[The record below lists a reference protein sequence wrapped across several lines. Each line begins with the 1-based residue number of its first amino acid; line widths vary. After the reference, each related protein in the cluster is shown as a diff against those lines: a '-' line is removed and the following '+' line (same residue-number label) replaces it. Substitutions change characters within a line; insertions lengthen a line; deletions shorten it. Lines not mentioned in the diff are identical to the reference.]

1 MKNIIITMKNII
13 ITGANGFLGSHLVD
27 FLVEKKEYNIHA
39 LVRPHKELKNLNHYL
54 KSMQSFK
61 NDQSGN
67 KKILIETIKDNL
79 FIHVCDIKNRTYLSE
94 LIQTVEPYLIFHFA
108 AQSRVIPS
116 WNDPFET
123 IETNVIGTLNI
134 FEPLKKHEIKSRVIV
149 ACSSAEYG
157 TTTSEIKRPLRE
169 EDPLKAIHPYG
180 ISKIATELLARQY
193 YINFGIESVILR
205 FFNQTGP
212 RKKHDACSDFISKIV
227 QIELGLIEPILEV
240 GNLNPFRDITGIK
253 DSIQA
258 IWLTA
263 LKGKPGETYNVC
275 SGKKIQIREILN
287 QALKFSTK
295 RIQVKENTPKKLRKT
310 DEDVIWGDNTKI
322 KRKVGWNITQSLEEL
337 LKDMFEYWM
346 DYYKERIN

>member
-1 MKNIIITMKNII
+1 MKNII
-13 ITGANGFLGSHLVD
+13 ITGANGFLGAHLVD
-27 FLVEKKEYNIHA
+27 FLVEKKTYNIHA
-39 LVRPHKELKNLNHYL
+39 LVKPHKELKNLNHYL
-54 KSMQSFK
+54 RTKQSSK
-61 NDQSGN
+61 KDQSDN
-67 KKILIETIKDNL
+67 EKILIETIRDNL
-79 FIHVCDIKNRTYLSE
+79 SIHICDIKNRTRLSE
-94 LIQTVEPYLIFHFA
+94 LIQTLQPFLIFHFA

-169 EDPLKAIHPYG
+169 EDPLQAIHPYG

-193 YINFGIESVILR
+193 YINFGIETVILR

-212 RKKHDACSDFISKIV
+212 RKKHDACSDFVRKIA
-227 QIELGLIEPILEV
+227 QIELGLAEPILEV

-258 IWLTA
+258 IWLAA
-263 LKGKPGETYNVC
+263 LKGKPGETYNIC

-287 QALKFSTK
+287 EALKFSSMNIK
-295 RIQVKENTPKKLRKT
+295 VKENTPKKLRKT

-322 KRKVGWNITQSLEEL
+322 KKELGWNITQSLNEIL
-337 LKDMFEYWM
+337 SSMFEYWM
-346 DYYKERIN
+346 DYYKKKKN

>member
-1 MKNIIITMKNII
+1 MKNII

-39 LVRPHKELKNLNHYL
+39 LVKPHKELKNLNHYL
-54 KSMQSFK
+54 RTKQSFK
-61 NDQSGN
+61 KDQSDN
-67 KKILIETIKDNL
+67 EKILIETIRDNL
-79 FIHVCDIKNRTYLSE
+79 SIYVCDIKNRTRLSE
-94 LIQTVEPYLIFHFA
+94 LIQTLQPFLIFHFA

-193 YINFGIESVILR
+193 YINFGIETVILR

-212 RKKHDACSDFISKIV
+212 RKKHDACSDFVRKIA
-227 QIELGLIEPILEV
+227 QIELGLAEPILEV

-258 IWLTA
+258 IWLAA
-263 LKGKPGETYNVC
+263 LKGKPGETYNIC

-287 QALKFSTK
+287 EALKFSSMNIK
-295 RIQVKENTPKKLRKT
+295 VKENTPKKLRQT

-322 KRKVGWNITQSLEEL
+322 KKELGWNITQSLNEIL
-337 LKDMFEYWM
+337 SSMFEYWM
-346 DYYKERIN
+346 DYYKKKKN